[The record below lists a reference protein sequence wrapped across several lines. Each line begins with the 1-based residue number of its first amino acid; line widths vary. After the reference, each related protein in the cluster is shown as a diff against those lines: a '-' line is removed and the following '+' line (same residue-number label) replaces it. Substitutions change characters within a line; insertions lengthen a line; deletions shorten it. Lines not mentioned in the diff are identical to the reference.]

1 MKLSRKVTAIGVT
14 SLLLVGGAGATAA
27 FASEPAPASH
37 HTTISAHEN
46 APLKGQYTFYEDGGQ
61 YNGEAVTVSSGY
73 LNFDSGNGHLTL
85 ANEESDGVAD
95 MTFTN
100 IAQNSDGTITMT
112 AKLDGTTTTQTVTMT
127 QAHGL
132 TYKIAG
138 AGLNFSMATIFQK

>member
-1 MKLSRKVTAIGVT
+1 M
-14 SLLLVGGAGATAA
+14 
-27 FASEPAPASH
+27 
-37 HTTISAHEN
+37 
-46 APLKGQYTFYEDGGQ
+46 
-61 YNGEAVTVSSGY
+61 
-73 LNFDSGNGHLTL
+73 NFDSGNGQLTL
-85 ANEESDGVAD
+85 ANEEGDGVAD

-138 AGLNFSMATIFQK
+138 AGLNFSMATIFQKLHAPLS